1 MVQCLPQENLD
12 INNFVVPS
20 QSVTLI
26 APDNIEL
33 KSGKIIRI
41 HLKNFMCH
49 TNFAVDL
56 NKNTNVFVGL
66 NGSGKSAILA
76 ALTIGLGGN
85 ASSTAR
91 STNLRDLVKQGTTT
105 ATIEIT
111 ISNDGIDAF
120 ERKWNIFVL
129 SQLA

>member
-1 MVQCLPQENLD
+1 MQKHLD
-12 INNFVVPS
+12 M
-20 QSVTLI
+20 
-26 APDNIEL
+26 DNL
-33 KSGKIIRI
+33 KSGKILRI

-49 TNFAVDL
+49 SNFVVNL

-76 ALTIGLGGN
+76 AMTIGLGGN

-91 STNLRDLVKQGTTT
+91 STNLKDLVKQGTTG
-105 ATIEIT
+105 ASIEIT

-120 ERKWNIFVL
+120 ERKL
-129 SQLA
+129 SKIIYQSCL